1 MLPLFAACLITWL
14 GAVVIGRG
22 RVPDFWPALG
32 LAVALVAVTW
42 VLHGPLHFPPDGALE
57 KLSYLAGVALA
68 LGLLIEA
75 VSAGRGMQVVAMGW
89 VWLVVGW
96 LAWPVVSAPDWIAIA
111 AAIAIALAGSLAVGR
126 LRESG
131 GGASFM
137 MLLVAAFALSAIAH
151 YSNAHGMAKLIAA
164 LGAGTV
170 GAAFGLLLARGGGL
184 VLGGS
189 LLLVGGGSLVGL
201 ATILLLYTSVSPWPV
216 IFLLPIFFAD
226 LFADRS
232 VSGNDGLGKSVAG
245 SLRVLVF
252 LIGLLAPA
260 VGAVLLTQQLGG

>member
-14 GAVVIGRG
+14 GAVAIGRG
-22 RVPDFWPALG
+22 RVPDFWPAMG
-32 LAVALVAVTW
+32 LAAALVAVTW
-42 VLHGPLHFPPDGALE
+42 VLAGPLGFPPDGAIE

-68 LGLLIEA
+68 IGLLLEA

-89 VWLVVGW
+89 TWLVVGW
-96 LAWPVVSAPDWIAIA
+96 LAWPVVSAPDWMAIA

-131 GGASFM
+131 GGAAFM

-151 YSNAHGMAKLIAA
+151 YSGSHSMARLIAA

-170 GAAFGLLLARGGGL
+170 GAASGLLLARGGGL
-184 VLGGS
+184 VLGSS

-201 ATILLLYTSVSPWPV
+201 ATILLLYTNVSPWPMV
-216 IFLLPIFFAD
+216 FLIPIFFAD
-226 LFADRS
+226 LFAARS
-232 VSGNDGLGKSVAG
+232 VSGKGSLGKNAAG
-245 SLRVLVF
+245 GLRVFVF
-252 LIGLLAPA
+252 LVGVLAPA